1 MNSIAPE
8 ITTPTQDSRLEPQ
21 DFFTLADIARACT
34 AVKRTVQR
42 MAIAENWPRKQ
53 DGNKFLF
60 APPAHIAAIIVG
72 TPGIKR
78 KATPSPDV
86 TFAHIANDK
95 QQAEITLLREQAVK
109 RLNANV
115 SLLGKEIALC
125 QVSQQFAEA
134 HPLFRIS
141 VRSLRRWQQ
150 AYAEFGLDGL
160 VEQKRGKVGAKPF
173 AADLNE
179 DQLLQLRAD
188 SVEHGIK
195 GRLNTARAFRNLV
208 SNPTLEGPARAWA
221 HGAHSSKS
229 YVPPSV
235 REAARVPALATRLIQ
250 QGPKAAKLDGPY
262 TECSYDSIRAGEAF
276 TADDMTCNVYVWCE
290 WPNEDGFLLIRPQL
304 LAVMDIRSRAW
315 LNFRVVMRPKG
326 QYNKDDVWGTIG
338 DTLDTHGLFK
348 IAVLEGGTWQSDV
361 IIGQRTNIDD
371 ETRFGGLRSLGVKVI
386 HTRSPRGKIIEGAFN
401 TLQHAMDNVKGYA
414 GRMEMKDCPEITK
427 SNLALVRAGH
437 VHPRAHFMHVNEFS
451 NHIAGVMQALNNER
465 ADGKMN
471 RGEAPSDMWA
481 DAAERTPI
489 PDDYKWLYRSSFRI
503 VEVTRNG
510 CRITTGSGKYQS
522 SYTYANEQLEQHRGR
537 RVVCFWNEHDPDTD
551 AVIYTL
557 RNGRQD
563 KMICVASRVQ
573 LVDRFGATDD
583 QMRAEATRKKLSQQL
598 AVAESRK
605 LAPFLQRRQS
615 TGGASVP
622 ASHSDISQQI
632 ARARAASDAK
642 NAAKARSRRDVA
654 AAGRDLTPE
663 DVSSALSA
671 NSQLPSAESER
682 FSADEISN
690 IFESDA
696 PRTAEETHEPQF

>member
-8 ITTPTQDSRLEPQ
+8 TQ
-21 DFFTLADIARACT
+21 DFFTLADIARACK
-34 AVKRTVQR
+34 AVKRTVAR
-42 MAIAENWPRKQ
+42 TAIAENWPRKQ

-60 APPAHIAAIIVG
+60 APPAHIAAIIIA
-72 TPGIKR
+72 TPGHKR
-78 KATPSPDV
+78 PQTAAPEI

-95 QQAEITLLREQAVK
+95 VQSETALLREQAVK
-109 RLNANV
+109 LLNANV

-125 QVSQQFAEA
+125 QVTQQFEQT

-160 VEQKRGKVGAKPF
+160 VEQKRGKVGKKSF

-179 DQLLQLRAD
+179 DQLMQLRAD
-188 SVEHGIK
+188 AVEHGIK

-208 SNPTLEGPARAWA
+208 ANPTLEGPARAWA
-221 HGAHSSKS
+221 HGAHASKS

-235 REAARVPALATRLIQ
+235 RDAARVPALATRLIQ

-262 TECSYDSIRAGEAF
+262 TECSYDSIKAGDAF

-290 WPNEDGFLLIRPQL
+290 WPNEEGFLLIRPQL

-338 DTLDTHGLFK
+338 DTLDAHGLFK

-361 IIGQRTNIDD
+361 VIGQRTNIDD

-427 SNLALVRAGH
+427 QNLALVRAGH
-437 VHPRAHFMHVNEFS
+437 AHPRAHFMHVNEFS
-451 NHIAGVMQALNNER
+451 NHVAGVMQALNNER

-471 RGEAPSDMWA
+471 RGEAPADLWA
-481 DAAERTPI
+481 DASERQMM

-510 CRITTGSGKYQS
+510 CRISTGSGKFQTN
-522 SYTYANEQLEQHRGR
+522 YTYSNPALEQHRGR
-537 RVVCFWNEHDPDTD
+537 RVVCFWNEHDPETD

-557 RNGRQD
+557 KNGRQD

-573 LVDRFGATDD
+573 MVDRFGATDD

-605 LAPFLQRRQS
+605 LAPYLHRRTAPERS
-615 TGGASVP
+615 YAPSE
-622 ASHSDISQQI
+622 ISAQI
-632 ARARAASDAK
+632 AKARAAAAEK
-642 NAAKARSRRDVA
+642 NAAAARSRRDVA
-654 AAGRDLTPE
+654 SAGRDVTPA
-663 DVSSALSA
+663 DLASALETQDSSPA
-671 NSQLPSAESER
+671 TQDAER
-682 FSADEISN
+682 FSADEIAN